1 MAYEEGRQEMNPV
14 WNLALKELY
23 VSVKSKRFVVI
34 FGLYFI
40 IFGLAVYA
48 IKDYLVQ
55 MGVPSVESNEL
66 SLWGVSAEIYTTPL
80 AILFTVNMMI
90 ITVLGAVLGA
100 ALGADAINREVESG
114 TVRVLL
120 GHPVYRDEIINGKF
134 LGMGLLIAVTY
145 LVSYLIMVAAMLLL
159 GIPLDGESLF
169 RGFLAI
175 LVTMLYTLV
184 FLSFGIL
191 LSTLSKKPETSMLAG
206 VGLAIFLT
214 VFYGIVVGIVAPKL
228 VGPEPPI
235 GTSAYQIWADDL
247 RVWMN
252 RLHSINPAHHYVQL
266 VSYIFAGDRFFNY
279 YIPLSDS
286 FTYGFN
292 NLAALLVMLLLP
304 FALAY
309 ARFLTSDLN

>member
-1 MAYEEGRQEMNPV
+1 M
-14 WNLALKELY
+14 
-23 VSVKSKRFVVI
+23 KSKRFVVI

-206 VGLAIFLT
+206 VGLAIFLCST
-214 VFYGIVVGIVAPKL
+214 A
-228 VGPEPPI
+228 
-235 GTSAYQIWADDL
+235 
-247 RVWMN
+247 
-252 RLHSINPAHHYVQL
+252 
-266 VSYIFAGDRFFNY
+266 
-279 YIPLSDS
+279 
-286 FTYGFN
+286 
-292 NLAALLVMLLLP
+292 
-304 FALAY
+304 
-309 ARFLTSDLN
+309 

>member
-1 MAYEEGRQEMNPV
+1 MNPV
-14 WNLALKELY
+14 WNIALKELY
-23 VSVKSKRFVVI
+23 VSVKSRRFIVI
-34 FGLYFI
+34 VALYFI

-55 MGVPSVESNEL
+55 MGVPSVDSNEL

-80 AILFTVNMMI
+80 AMLFTVNMMI

-100 ALGADAINREVESG
+100 ALGADAINREVENG
-114 TVRVLL
+114 TIRVLL
-120 GHPVYRDEIINGKF
+120 GHPVYRDEVINGKF
-134 LGMGLLIAVTY
+134 LGMGSLITATY
-145 LVSYLIMVAAMLLL
+145 LVSYVVMVAVMLLL
-159 GIPLDGESLF
+159 GIPLDGESLL

-175 LVTMLYTLV
+175 LITVLYTLV
-184 FLSFGIL
+184 FLSLGIL

-214 VFYGIVVGIVAPKL
+214 VFYGIVVSIVAPKL
-228 VGPEPPI
+228 TGPEPPL
-235 GTSAYQIWADDL
+235 GTSAYQIWAEDL
-247 RVWMN
+247 HVWMN

-266 VSYIFAGDRFFNY
+266 VSYIFAGDEFFNY
-279 YIPLSDS
+279 YLPLGDS

-292 NLAALLVMLLLP
+292 SLAALLVMLLLP

>member
-169 RGFLAI
+169 RGLLGDSGDNALHTGLLI
-175 LVTMLYTLV
+175 LWNPPLNAL
-184 FLSFGIL
+184 
-191 LSTLSKKPETSMLAG
+191 EEAG
-206 VGLAIFLT
+206 DLNARRSWACDIS

-252 RLHSINPAHHYVQL
+252 RLHSINPPAHHYVQL

-304 FALAY
+304 
-309 ARFLTSDLN
+309 